1 MPLFDGDG
9 SKREEGLD
17 YVGEHGESGEF
28 LEEDPAAMFIKG
40 PKQLS
45 KEKLM
50 MEAESVL
57 RASGWTAQAEK
68 AAAPYTRFVPEQQLT
83 ANQWKARISGIR
95 EELFTSKFRNAPD
108 TDRPKRP
115 SDEPAIGFDV
125 KLLKAS
131 YFTKQFKAANKMA
144 QRQIN
149 TIASTFNLNAEQD
162 RAFRLVANHAT
173 DLAAPPLR
181 MYLGGVGG
189 TGKSQVIKALVE
201 FFEVRS
207 ESHRFIVLG
216 PTGTAAALLNGST
229 YHSVLG
235 LRDSNDND
243 SERISGARIK
253 KVQERI
259 RGVEYIFLD
268 EVSMVSCSALYSISA
283 RLAHSLGEPNE
294 PFGGLN
300 GIFAGDF
307 AQLPPVSAKA
317 LYSPES
323 SVAPLLQSKMSILD
337 QKNMIG
343 KIIWQQI
350 TTVVLLKQNMRQTAN
365 TPDDEKFRTA
375 LTNI

>member
-1 MPLFDGDG
+1 
-9 SKREEGLD
+9 
-17 YVGEHGESGEF
+17 
-28 LEEDPAAMFIKG
+28 
-40 PKQLS
+40 
-45 KEKLM
+45 
-50 MEAESVL
+50 
-57 RASGWTAQAEK
+57 
-68 AAAPYTRFVPEQQLT
+68 
-83 ANQWKARISGIR
+83 
-95 EELFTSKFRNAPD
+95 
-108 TDRPKRP
+108 
-115 SDEPAIGFDV
+115 
-125 KLLKAS
+125 

-283 RLAHSLGEPNE
+283 RL
-294 PFGGLN
+294 
-300 GIFAGDF
+300 
-307 AQLPPVSAKA
+307 
-317 LYSPES
+317 
-323 SVAPLLQSKMSILD
+323 
-337 QKNMIG
+337 
-343 KIIWQQI
+343 
-350 TTVVLLKQNMRQTAN
+350 
-365 TPDDEKFRTA
+365 
-375 LTNI
+375 